1 MTIGT
6 VLGPV
11 ALERGVPGAAEKRF
25 VQVRCG
31 ECLVTALDPV
41 GVQKGQTVL
50 LASGERRQPGHP
62 GGAVK
67 KTSVQSNRCLFLS
80 PDGV

>member
-41 GVQKGQTVL
+41 GVQKWQTVL
-50 LASGERRQPGHP
+50 LASGE
-62 GGAVK
+62 GAGRLCPELPVDAVILG
-67 KTSVQSNRCLFLS
+67 TLAEQ
-80 PDGV
+80 